1 MHDQSE
7 DEKRPGPA
15 TVIEF
20 CPHPGLEETDR
31 NVLHR
36 RDEGVREWPLMGC
49 RAAAL
54 RRQIDGRSGPALP
67 VSLLRLAV
75 VSAVSDP
82 EKIAEQ
88 IRRKRI
94 AIAVSR
100 RNGIDVA

>member
-1 MHDQSE
+1 
-7 DEKRPGPA
+7 
-15 TVIEF
+15 
-20 CPHPGLEETDR
+20 
-31 NVLHR
+31 
-36 RDEGVREWPLMGC
+36 
-49 RAAAL
+49 
-54 RRQIDGRSGPALP
+54 